1 MNNRIIVEY
10 SNVKKYPNI
19 KILNE
24 KNEECLICM
33 CKLKENKIMLT
44 NYYCK
49 CFNSVLLC
57 ELCFLKWFKMNNRCF
72 VCRNLFYNPQIQ
84 NKLINYKIDNIIL
97 KNKLKK
103 KNFGSRIININN
115 IENQQ
120 NEIVSDEEN
129 NSENEEDISNVTSR
143 NNNINPQT
151 SIITPENFF
160 LVLFSALIPTF
171 VILII
176 NAV

>member
-1 MNNRIIVEY
+1 MNNKVIVEY
-10 SNVKKYPNI
+10 SNEKKYPNI

-33 CKLKENKIMLT
+33 CKLKKNKIMLT
-44 NYYCK
+44 NNYCK

-57 ELCFLKWFKMNNRCF
+57 ELCFIKWFKINNRCF

-115 IENQQ
+115 IENQI
-120 NEIVSDEEN
+120 NEIVTEEN
-129 NSENEEDISNVTSR
+129 NNENEEDISNISSI
-143 NNNINPQT
+143 NNNINSQT
-151 SIITPENFF
+151 TIITPEIFF
-160 LVLFSALIPTF
+160 LVLYTALIPTF

-176 NAV
+176 NEA